1 MATIAGLFRLG
12 RDAELRKVED
22 GTSVL
27 NLALAYNHGQKG
39 QDGKRPSQWVDAA
52 MFGKRAEA
60 IAQYLT
66 KGVSVFATLDDP
78 YVHTYTKKDGGTGS
92 TLRAKVS
99 QIEFAGGS
107 GQQATKPAPKPAPA
121 AAGDFS
127 DDCPF

>member
-12 RDAELRKVED
+12 RDAELRKLED
-22 GTSVL
+22 GSSVL

-66 KGVSVFATLDDP
+66 KGVTVFATLDDP
-78 YVHTYTKKDGGTGS
+78 YVHSYVKKDGGTAS

-99 QIEFAGGS
+99 QIEFAGN
-107 GQQATKPAPKPAPA
+107 GQAAPKPTPKPAASAPA
-121 AAGDFS
+121 DFS